1 MILRMISKTEVEKM
15 LLEFRTKN
23 YKSFVEE
30 VKFSML
36 AAPKQK
42 GLDYSL
48 CIEKI
53 KGKVCKGLSSSVI
66 YGPNAAGKTNI
77 VGAMDV
83 LRSIVLQGNIR
94 NSEEKSSPNPASA
107 ALELIPNNKYVE
119 PQPVEFAIEFVENGL
134 KIRYSVSLD
143 LGVFLDSEYQRKILK
158 EKLLVNGELIFNRGE
173 KLQVGNLKEIKTYM
187 ADSIYKKA
195 DGLIEI
201 AKNSLNQEEL
211 FLTNGFK
218 LIYSQAFVK
227 VVTDWFMNKFM
238 IMYRADFMQLIKRFV
253 DPQKKAV
260 YVEKTTDKAAKL
272 FGINSNAV
280 GYVVSDEDSE
290 ARLCSLFKDVNNGKT
305 VAMAAEL
312 FESYGTIRF
321 VNMFPLVIRAIL
333 TGGTLVVDEFDASI
347 HPMALMSII
356 NIFHNDDIN
365 IHHAQLV
372 FNTHNPI
379 FLNSNLFRRDEIKFV
394 ERDDD
399 SHYSILYALSDFGTS
414 GDKGVRMHEDYMKNY
429 FISQYGAIK
438 DIDFTP
444 IFEEI
449 ITTEDEV

>member
-1 MILRMISKTEVEKM
+1 M
-15 LLEFRTKN
+15 LLEFKTKN
-23 YKSFVEE
+23 YKCFVEE
-30 VKFSML
+30 ACFSMT

-48 CIEKI
+48 MKVKT
-53 KGKVCKGLSSSVI
+53 KGSKETKVLSSSVI

-77 VGAMDV
+77 IGAMDV
-83 LRSIVLQGNIR
+83 LRAIVLRGNIR
-94 NSEEKSSPNPASA
+94 NAEEKTSPNPAASM
-107 ALELIPNNKYVE
+107 LELIPNNKQTDPKPVCFD
-119 PQPVEFAIEFVENGL
+119 VEFYEEDHDGNKLIIHYGL
-134 KIRYSVSLD
+134 QIA
-143 LGVFLDSEYQRKILK
+143 LGGFLEAEYPRKILF
-158 EKLLVNGELIFNRGE
+158 EVLDVNGERVFERTNDLTI
-173 KLQVGNLKEIKTYM
+173 KNLKVIEKYLSEV
-187 ADSIYKKA
+187 AAQNKESA
-195 DGLIEI
+195 GEI
-201 AKNSLNQEEL
+201 AENSLNSEEL

-218 LIYSQAFVK
+218 LIFSPNLTK
-227 VVTDWFMNKFM
+227 LILDWFTNKFM
-238 IMYRADFMQLIKRFV
+238 IICRADSMQLIKRFA
-253 DPQKKAV
+253 DPKKKAV

-280 GYVVSDEDSE
+280 GYVINEDEPE
-290 ARLCSLFKDVNNGKT
+290 AKLSSLFHDAKNHK
-305 VAMAAEL
+305 AAAIAADI

-321 VNMFPLVIRAIL
+321 INMFPLVIRAMQ

-356 NIFHNDDIN
+356 NVFHNDDVN
-365 IHHAQLV
+365 VHHAQLI

-399 SHYSILYALSDFGTS
+399 THESMLYALSDFGTT
-414 GDKGVRMHEDYMKNY
+414 GDKGVRKHEDYLSKY

-449 ITTEDEV
+449 LSNEKEG

>member
-1 MILRMISKTEVEKM
+1 M
-15 LLEFRTKN
+15 LLEFKTKN
-23 YKSFVEE
+23 YKSFAEE
-30 VKFSML
+30 ASFSMI

-48 CIEKI
+48 MKTRV
-53 KGKVCKGLSSSVI
+53 KGKEIKALSSSVI

-77 VGAMDV
+77 IGSMDV
-83 LRSIVLQGNIR
+83 LRAIVLRGNIR
-94 NSEEKSSPNPASA
+94 NSEEKSSPNPAAA
-107 ALELIPNNKYVE
+107 ALELIPNNNETESK
-119 PQPVEFAIEFVENGL
+119 PVCFEIEFYEEDEENNKF
-134 KIRYSVSLD
+134 KIHYELTIE
-143 LGVFLDSEYQRKILK
+143 LGDFLDEKYQRKIVGEVL
-158 EKLLVNGELIFNRGE
+158 EVNGEGVFQRTEHDLRI
-173 KLQVGNLKEIKTYM
+173 QNLKIIKEYLSDITEQN
-187 ADSIYKKA
+187 ADSVY
-195 DGLIEI
+195 EI
-201 AKNSLNQEEL
+201 ARNSLNQEEL

-218 LIYSQAFVK
+218 LIYSQKFTK
-227 VVTDWFMNKFM
+227 LMLDWFTNKFM
-238 IMYRADFMQLIKRFV
+238 VIYRADSMQLIKRFA
-253 DPQKKAV
+253 DPKKKAV
-260 YVEKTTDKAAKL
+260 YIEKTTDEAARL

-280 GYVVSDEDSE
+280 GYVVSENEPE
-290 ARLCSLFKDVNNGKT
+290 AKLYSVFKNMKNQKAT
-305 VAMAAEL
+305 AIAADI

-321 VNMFPLVIRAIL
+321 INMFPLVIKAIQ

-356 NIFHNDDIN
+356 NVFHNDDVN
-365 IHHAQLV
+365 IHHAQLI

-399 SHYSILYALSDFGTS
+399 THNSVLYALSDFGTT
-414 GDKGVRMHEDYMKNY
+414 GDKGVRKHEDYMSKY

-449 ITTEDEV
+449 ICNEKEG

>member
-1 MILRMISKTEVEKM
+1 M

-30 VKFSML
+30 VKFSMI

-48 CIEKI
+48 CTEKI
-53 KGKVCKGLSSSVI
+53 KGKSWKGLSSSVI

-77 VGAMDV
+77 IGAMDV
-83 LRSIVLQGNIR
+83 LRSIVLRGNIR

-107 ALELIPNNKYVE
+107 ALELIPNNQYFE
-119 PQPVEFAIEFVENGL
+119 SRPVEFAVEFIEDGL
-134 KIRYSVSLD
+134 RIGYSISLD
-143 LGVFLDSEYQRKILK
+143 LGLFLDCDYQRKILK
-158 EKLLVNGELIFNRGE
+158 EELFVNGEVVFCRDERLI
-173 KLQVGNLKEIKTYM
+173 VGNLKEIKPYI
-187 ADSIYKKA
+187 AENLYKNT
-195 DGLIEI
+195 DGLVEI

-218 LIYSQAFVK
+218 LIFSQTFVK
-227 VVTDWFMNKFM
+227 LVTDWFMNKFM
-238 IMYRADFMQLIKRFV
+238 IIYRADSMQLIKRFA

-260 YVEKTTDKAAKL
+260 YVERTTDKAAKL

-290 ARLCSLFKDVNNGKT
+290 AKLCSLFKNDRNNKT
-305 VAMAAEL
+305 AAMAAEL

-333 TGGTLVVDEFDASI
+333 TGGTLAVDEFDASI

-365 IHHAQLV
+365 IYHAQLI

-394 ERDDD
+394 ERDDE
-399 SHYSILYALSDFGTS
+399 SHYSSLYALSDFGTS
-414 GDKGVRMHEDYMKNY
+414 GERGVRMHEDYMKNY

-449 ITTEDEV
+449 IATEREV

>member
-1 MILRMISKTEVEKM
+1 M
-15 LLEFRTKN
+15 LLEFRTRN
-23 YKSFVEE
+23 YKTFVEE
-30 VKFSML
+30 VRFSMF

-42 GLDYSL
+42 GLNHSL

-53 KGKVCKGLSSSVI
+53 KGKMYKGLSSSVI
-66 YGPNAAGKTNI
+66 YGLNASGKTNI
-77 VGAMDV
+77 IGAMDIF
-83 LRSIVLQGNIR
+83 RSIVLRGHIR
-94 NSEEKSSPNPASA
+94 NSEEKVSPNPASA
-107 ALELIPNNKYVE
+107 ALELIPNNKYME
-119 PQPVEFAIEFVENGL
+119 PQPVEFAIEFIENGL
-134 KIRYSVSLD
+134 KIGYSISLD
-143 LGVFLDSEYQRKILK
+143 LGVFLDGEYQRKILK
-158 EKLLVNGELIFNRGE
+158 EELLVNGQLVFNRGE
-173 KLQVGNLKEIKTYM
+173 KLQVGNLKEIKSYI
-187 ADSIYKKA
+187 ADSIYKRT
-195 DGLIEI
+195 DSLVEI

-227 VVTDWFMNKFM
+227 LVTDWFMNKFM
-238 IMYRADFMQLIKRFV
+238 IIYRAGSMQLIKKFA

-260 YVEKTTDKAAKL
+260 YVEKTTDKVAKL

-290 ARLCSLFKDVNNGKT
+290 ARLCSLFKDVNSGKT
-305 VAMAAEL
+305 AAMAAEL

-321 VNMFPLVIRAIL
+321 VNIFPLVIRAIL

-356 NIFHNDDIN
+356 NIFHNNDIN

-394 ERDDD
+394 ERDDEN
-399 SHYSILYALSDFGTS
+399 HYSILYALSDFGTS
-414 GDKGVRMHEDYMKNY
+414 GDKGVRKNEDYMKNY
-429 FISQYGAIK
+429 FSGQYGAIK

-449 ITTEDEV
+449 ITVEGEV

>member
-1 MILRMISKTEVEKM
+1 M

-30 VKFSML
+30 VKFSMI

-48 CIEKI
+48 CTEKV
-53 KGKVCKGLSSSVI
+53 KGKQWKGLSSSVI

-77 VGAMDV
+77 IGAMDV
-83 LRSIVLQGNIR
+83 LRSIVLRGNIR

-107 ALELIPNNKYVE
+107 ALELIPNNQYFE
-119 PQPVEFAIEFVENGL
+119 SRPVEFAIEFIEAGL
-134 KIRYSVSLD
+134 RIGYSISLD
-143 LGVFLDSEYQRKILK
+143 LGVFLDCDYQRKILK
-158 EKLLVNGELIFNRGE
+158 EELFVNGEVIFCRDE
-173 KLQVGNLKEIKTYM
+173 RLTVGNLKEIKLYIT
-187 ADSIYKKA
+187 DNLYKNT
-195 DGLIEI
+195 DGLVEI

-218 LIYSQAFVK
+218 LIFSQTFVK
-227 VVTDWFMNKFM
+227 LVTDWFMNKFM
-238 IMYRADFMQLIKRFV
+238 IIYRADSMQLIKRFA

-260 YVEKTTDKAAKL
+260 YVERTTDKAAKL

-290 ARLCSLFKDVNNGKT
+290 AKLCSLFKNDRNNKT
-305 VAMAAEL
+305 AAMAAEL

-365 IHHAQLV
+365 IHHAQLI

-394 ERDDD
+394 ERDDE
-399 SHYSILYALSDFGTS
+399 SHYSSLYALSDFGTS
-414 GDKGVRMHEDYMKNY
+414 GDRGVRMHEDYMKNY

-449 ITTEDEV
+449 IATEGEV

>member
-1 MILRMISKTEVEKM
+1 M
-15 LLEFRTKN
+15 LLEFTTKN

-30 VKFSML
+30 TKFSMVK
-36 AAPKQK
+36 AAKQS

-48 CIEKI
+48 LREKL
-53 KGKVCKGLSSSVI
+53 KNKTVMGLCSSVI

-77 VGAMDV
+77 IGAMDV
-83 LRSIVLQGNIR
+83 FRAIVLRGNIR
-94 NSEEKSSPNPASA
+94 NSEEKSSPNPASST
-107 ALELIPNNKYVE
+107 LELIPNNRMKS
-119 PQPVEFAIEFVENGL
+119 PIPVEFSVEFCEDEMLV
-134 KIRYSVSLD
+134 RYSISLD
-143 LGVFLDSEYQRKILK
+143 LGLFLEDDYQRKIINEELS
-158 EKLLVNGELIFNRGE
+158 VNGNVLFKRGE
-173 KLQVGNLKEIKTYM
+173 KLNLENLNVIKKYLPDT
-187 ADSIYKKA
+187 
-195 DGLIEI
+195 IEQNSESALGI
-201 AKNSLNQEEL
+201 AQNSLNQEEL

-218 LIYSQAFVK
+218 LIFSQAFVK
-227 VVTDWFMNKFM
+227 MLTDWFTNKFM
-238 IMYRADFMQLIKRFV
+238 VIYRADSMQLIKRFA

-260 YVEKTTDKAAKL
+260 YVERTTDKAARL

-280 GYVVSDEDSE
+280 GYVFSDDESE
-290 ARLCSLFKDVNNGKT
+290 AKLHSIFKNVKDKRS
-305 VAMAAEL
+305 AAIKAEL

-321 VNMFPLVIRAIL
+321 INMFPLVIRAIQ

-356 NIFHNDDIN
+356 NVFHNDDIN
-365 IHHAQLV
+365 IHHAQLI

-394 ERDDD
+394 ERDDNNHN
-399 SHYSILYALSDFGTS
+399 STLYALSDFGTS
-414 GDKGVRMHEDYMKNY
+414 GEKGVRKHEDYMKNY

-449 ITTEDEV
+449 LADEGEV

>member
-1 MILRMISKTEVEKM
+1 M
-15 LLEFRTKN
+15 LIEFKTKN

-48 CIEKI
+48 CTEKI
-53 KGKVCKGLSSSVI
+53 KGKKYKGLSSSVI

-77 VGAMDV
+77 IGAMDV
-83 LRSIVLQGNIR
+83 LRTIILQGNIR

-134 KIRYSVSLD
+134 KIGYSISLD

-158 EKLLVNGELIFNRGE
+158 EDLLVNGELIFSRDKE
-173 KLQVGNLKEIKTYM
+173 LQIGNLKEIKPYV
-187 ADSIYKKA
+187 ADSIYEKM
-195 DGLIEI
+195 DGLVEI

-211 FLTNGFK
+211 FLANGFK

-227 VVTDWFMNKFM
+227 LVTDWFMNKFM
-238 IMYRADFMQLIKRFV
+238 IIYRADSMQLIKRFA

-305 VAMAAEL
+305 AAMAAEL

-394 ERDDD
+394 ERDDEN
-399 SHYSILYALSDFGTS
+399 HYSILYALSDFGTS
-414 GDKGVRMHEDYMKNY
+414 GDKGVRKNEDYMKNY
-429 FISQYGAIK
+429 FSGQYGAVK
-438 DIDFTP
+438 DIDFTEV
-444 IFEEI
+444 FEEI
-449 ITTEDEV
+449 IGYVGRV